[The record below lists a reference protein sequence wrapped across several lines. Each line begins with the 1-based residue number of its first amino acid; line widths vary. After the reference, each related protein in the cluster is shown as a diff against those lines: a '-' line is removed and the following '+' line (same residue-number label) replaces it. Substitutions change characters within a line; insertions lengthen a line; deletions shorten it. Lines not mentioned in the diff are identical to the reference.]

1 MGDSRYIHNI
11 YISYIYVYI
20 YIYIY
25 IYIYTYKSRLD
36 RACFQYD
43 MVFGNFKRLP
53 IRTAFVK
60 ILLIT

>member
-11 YISYIYVYI
+11 YISYIYV
-20 YIYIY
+20 Y